1 MRIKPIYLVASVL
14 ALGGGLYLIYK
25 KPKDDSGKG
34 DDTTP
39 TPNNDPTA
47 RPQDVSQNKLSP
59 KLDSLVSNGKIKG
72 AKIYSKVDAVKV
84 RTSASVNNGGINNIY
99 GTMPNKERL
108 IGVATGKVVVEQGK
122 DRKNPL
128 TGKDYRWIQITLSK
142 FAYDKMQAQMSFFST
157 DGFAKKDVFPK
168 TIMPVAWV
176 RDDVVFTP

>member
-1 MRIKPIYLVASVL
+1 MRIKPIYLIASAL

-47 RPQDVSQNKLSP
+47 RPQDVAQNKLSP

-142 FAYDKMQAQMSFFST
+142 FAYDKMQSQMSLFT
-157 DGFAKKDVFPK
+157 RDVFPK
-168 TIMPVAWV
+168 TIMPVAWI

>member
-25 KPKDDSGKG
+25 KPKDDGSKG

-39 TPNNDPTA
+39 TPSNDPTA
-47 RPQDVSQNKLSP
+47 RPQDVAQNKLSP

-128 TGKDYRWIQITLSK
+128 TGKDYRWIQVTLSK
-142 FAYDKMQAQMSFFST
+142 FAYDKMQAQMSLFT
-157 DGFAKKDVFPK
+157 RDVFPK